1 MELRH
6 FMSWSTVLKMPEFIQ
21 YICFVKDWVLCAGCQ
36 LGDALP
42 EQAPPFAGLWPSSAE
57 ECTKRVMDPDYRYI
71 QEFKSELEEMG
82 KTHRL
87 E

>member
-1 MELRH
+1 MLE
-6 FMSWSTVLKMPEFIQ
+6 VCVVVQ
-21 YICFVKDWVLCAGCQ
+21 CICFSLELVLYAGCE

-42 EQAPPFAGLWPSSAE
+42 EQAYPFAGLWPSSAE
-57 ECTKRVMDPDYRYI
+57 ECMKRVMDPDHRYI

-87 E
+87 K